1 MLHQILAMLINT
13 QPDFTDP
20 LNLTISIYILHN
32 DPHKFPKV
40 LTKRIFLTI
49 KHLLVDDQF
58 PSLMCDVEVI
68 M

>member
-20 LNLTISIYILHN
+20 LHHTNSIYIFHN

-40 LTKRIFLTI
+40 LTKRLF
-49 KHLLVDDQF
+49 
-58 PSLMCDVEVI
+58 
-68 M
+68 